1 MLAASFMLPKYL
13 CAALSWHAHICA
25 YTPMSTKSE
34 QTCTNRLWKKL
45 YIQIE
50 VNDMRR
56 SRPLDNT
63 TWFLS
68 EHPKS

>member
-13 CAALSWHAHICA
+13 CPSLSWHAHICT
-25 YTPMSTKSE
+25 YTPMSAKSE
-34 QTCTNRLWKKL
+34 RDMYKSSVEKM

-56 SRPLDNT
+56 SRALDNHLVPSRT
-63 TWFLS
+63 S
-68 EHPKS
+68 